1 MRIISALSLAAGV
14 AMVTAVA
21 SVPAQADDGLPFNG
35 VTVDQV
41 GHLSRDG
48 WVTLSGIYRCSPDG
62 SADPVLIG
70 TSVIQGGRQ
79 YSINGSPAD
88 CDGYP
93 HRWQNASRPE
103 GADIRPGDVHA
114 QATLVRL
121 SFTGLIP
128 LPHLLAG
135 GERDILLVRNGR

>member
-1 MRIISALSLAAGV
+1 MRILPALSLAAAV
-14 AMVTAVA
+14 AMVAAVG
-21 SVPAQADDGLPFNG
+21 SVSAQADDGLPFNG

-48 WVTLSGIYRCSPDG
+48 WVTLSGTYRCSPDG
-62 SADPVLIG
+62 SADPVVIG
-70 TSVIQGGRQ
+70 ASLAQGRRQ
-79 YSINGSPAD
+79 YSIDSSPAD

-103 GADIRPGDVHA
+103 GADIRPGGVHA
-114 QATLVRL
+114 QAILVRL

-135 GERDILLVRNGR
+135 GERDILLERNGR